1 MRGEGVMESVNK
13 MELRNVSKSFPGVKA
28 LDHVNF
34 SLKKGSIHVLCG
46 ENGAGKSTLMKIL
59 YGFYHPDEGELLID
73 GKPVIIK
80 SPIDA
85 REQKISMVFQELSYV
100 PDMTLEENL
109 FLGRW
114 DKKNAVVMD
123 WKGMRKKT
131 KKLLEEEG
139 MNFQPETKLRD
150 MSISNIQMFEI
161 IKAISFNA
169 EILIMDEPTSS
180 ISNKEVDD
188 LLNKL
193 VELKARGMS
202 IIYISHKMDEIF
214 RIADEITVLRDGKT
228 IKTLK
233 REETNIN
240 EIIELMVGRKLEKQ
254 YPKEEISI
262 GDLVLDVR
270 SLTKENVFKDISFQV
285 KSGEIIGF
293 AGLVGAGR
301 TEVMRAIFGLDSY
314 DTGSVVVKG
323 KPIEVK
329 GDVGKA
335 VRNGIS
341 MVTEDRKLYGIVPI
355 RSVTENATLANLKK
369 YFVKGKFD
377 KRLEK
382 KDVIQVFEKVRV
394 KTPSLD
400 TPIQNLSGGN
410 QQKVILAKW
419 MLCDESDVIIMDEPT
434 RGIDVGAKKEI
445 YDLMIMLAKSGKGI
459 VMVSSE
465 LPELIGM
472 CDRIYI
478 MKEGQI
484 KGCIDC
490 KEDFTQE
497 RIMSLAVS

>member
-1 MRGEGVMESVNK
+1 MRTKTET
-13 MELRNVSKSFPGVKA
+13 L
-28 LDHVNF
+28 
-34 SLKKGSIHVLCG
+34 LKK
-46 ENGAGKSTLMKIL
+46 
-59 YGFYHPDEGELLID
+59 EG
-73 GKPVIIK
+73 
-80 SPIDA
+80 
-85 REQKISMVFQELSYV
+85 LS
-100 PDMTLEENL
+100 
-109 FLGRW
+109 FS
-114 DKKNAVVMD
+114 
-123 WKGMRKKT
+123 
-131 KKLLEEEG
+131 
-139 MNFQPETKLRD
+139 PETKLRD
-150 MSISNIQMFEI
+150 MSISSIQMLEI

-180 ISNKEVDD
+180 ISNKEVEE
-188 LLNKL
+188 LLKKL
-193 VELKARGMS
+193 EDLKARGMS

-233 REETNIN
+233 KAETNIN

-254 YPKEEISI
+254 YPKEDMII
-262 GDLVLDVR
+262 GEPVMEVHG
-270 SLTKENVFKDISFQV
+270 LTKENVFYDINFQV
-285 KSGEIIGF
+285 HRGEIIGF

-301 TEVMRAIFGLDSY
+301 TEVMRAVFGLDSY
-314 DTGSVVVKG
+314 DKGSITVKG
-323 KPIEVK
+323 KPLLTK
-329 GDVGKA
+329 NNVGKA
-335 VRNGIS
+335 VKSGIS

-369 YFVKGKFD
+369 YFAGGRHNRVV
-377 KRLEK
+377 EK
-382 KDVIQVFEKVRV
+382 KDVLHVFDKVRV

-459 VMVSSE
+459 VMISSE

-478 MKEGQI
+478 MKEG
-484 KGCIDC
+484 KMTGCIDR
-490 KEDFTQE
+490 KEEFTQE
-497 RIMSLAVS
+497 GIMSLAIS